1 MAILASIGAL
11 IYPQVWPVIALFLV
25 VLVTVVVTVQIRPLA
40 MWVLAI
46 GDRLPV
52 VKRFTPQLYALYE
65 SSYELLRL
73 KNLLIG
79 LGIGLAA
86 WSAEGVAVYLILI
99 GLGAAGSPTLL
110 LSAIFTLAIAA
121 LLGGFSGLPAGV
133 GAAELS
139 MTGVL
144 QTVIRLPGEMAATAT
159 LMIRFFT
166 LWFAVATGSL
176 TVLIWRKMLFTSVE
190 DVADAVDTGLPEPIE
205 SELTYE
211 QVG

>member
-1 MAILASIGAL
+1 
-11 IYPQVWPVIALFLV
+11 
-25 VLVTVVVTVQIRPLA
+25 
-40 MWVLAI
+40 
-46 GDRLPV
+46 
-52 VKRFTPQLYALYE
+52 
-65 SSYELLRL
+65 
-73 KNLLIG
+73 
-79 LGIGLAA
+79 
-86 WSAEGVAVYLILI
+86 
-99 GLGAAGSPTLL
+99 L

-144 QTVIRLPGEMAATAT
+144 QTVIRLPEEMAATAT

-166 LWFAVATGSL
+166 LWFAVITGSL
-176 TVLIWRKMLFTSVE
+176 TVLIWRKMLFTSAE
-190 DVADAVDTGLPEPIE
+190 DVADVPDTGLPEPIE